1 MKDKIKV
8 LVVVDAQVDFIY
20 GTLEN
25 PEAQKAVPNIVDK
38 ILAFDGD
45 AIFLTM
51 DTHFKNYLDTPEGK
65 KLPIEHCIC
74 DQGYGAQCGWRVAS
88 EVEDAAMEKAKQG
101 LEIKF
106 IPKPTFGSI
115 EPVHFDEKLV
125 GAWKEMFN
133 DRQSLV
139 DHILNLEAGNSA
151 PVPMEIEMCGFC
163 TDICVVSNALI
174 LKAFTHDFA
183 EITVDSKCCAGVT
196 PEKHEA
202 ALEVMRSCQ
211 INVI

>member
-1 MKDKIKV
+1 MENKIKV

-25 PEAQKAVPNIVDK
+25 PEAEKAVPNIVDK
-38 ILAFDGD
+38 ILSFDGD

-51 DTHFKNYLDTPEGK
+51 DTHFKEDYLKTKEGQ
-65 KLPIEHCIC
+65 KLPVEHCLC
-74 DQGYGAQCGWRVAS
+74 DENNGYGWRVAS
-88 EVEDAAMEKAKQG
+88 EIEDAAMEKAKQG

-106 IPKPTFGSI
+106 IPKFTFGSVESGRI
-115 EPVHFDEKLV
+115 KEKLV
-125 GAWKEMFN
+125 GEWKKFFEN
-133 DRQSLV
+133 YVSLPEC
-139 DHILNLEAGNSA
+139 ILNMEKDYSE
-151 PVPMEIEMCGFC
+151 PIPMEIEMCGFC

-174 LKAFTHDFA
+174 LKAFTYDFA
-183 EITVDSKCCAGVT
+183 DITVDSKCCAGVT
-196 PEKHEA
+196 PKKHEA